1 MKRSE
6 RGFQLVEL
14 LVVLALFMIM
24 AGLTVPSFLR
34 ISGQWRM
41 RLAAEEVVGAMRLAR
56 AFAVRRCANVA
67 LKFRPRADGHATYAL
82 YRDADGDGVLN
93 RDIDLGVD
101 PMVAPPQRLE
111 LLGTQVRFGFPPGRL
126 ARDPAA
132 PRKWVRNGD
141 DPIRFNN
148 SNLASFSALG
158 TATPG
163 TIFLTDGQRG
173 LAAVRVTGRTG
184 RVKVVVYDFEEEVW
198 K

>member
-148 SNLASFSALG
+148 SNLASFGPLG

-163 TIFLTDGQRG
+163 TVFLTDGQSS

>member
-14 LVVLALFMIM
+14 LVVLALFLIM

-67 LKFRPRADGHATYAL
+67 LKFQPRPDGHATYAI

-101 PMVAPPQRLE
+101 PMIAPPQRLE

-126 ARDPAA
+126 ARDPAS
-132 PRKWVRNGD
+132 PGNWVRNGD

-148 SNLASFSALG
+148 SNLASFGPMG

-163 TIFLTDGQRG
+163 TVFLTDGLSG

-184 RVKVVVYDFEEEVW
+184 KVKVVVYDFEEEVW

>member
-14 LVVLALFMIM
+14 LVVLALFMLL
-24 AGLTVPSFLR
+24 AGMTVPSILR
-34 ISGQWRM
+34 ISGQLRL

-56 AFAVRRCANVA
+56 ALAVRRCANVA
-67 LKFRPRADGHATYAL
+67 LQFRPRADGHATYSL
-82 YRDADGDGVLN
+82 YRDADGDGVLT
-93 RDIDLGVD
+93 RDIDRGVD
-101 PMVAPPQRLE
+101 PQIAPPQRLE
-111 LLGTQVRFGFPPGRL
+111 QIGNQVRFGFPPGRL

-132 PRKWVRNGD
+132 PGKWLRNGD

-148 SNLASFSALG
+148 SNLASFGPLG

-163 TIFLTDGQRG
+163 TVFLTDGQRG

-184 RVKVVVYDFEEEVW
+184 KVKVVVYDFQEEVW

>member
-1 MKRSE
+1 M
-6 RGFQLVEL
+6 VEL
-14 LVVLALFMIM
+14 LVALAIFALV
-24 AGLTVPSFLR
+24 AGLTVPSILR
-34 ISGQWRM
+34 ISGQL
-41 RLAAEEVVGAMRLAR
+41 RLRAAAEEVVGAMRLAR
-56 AFAVRRCANVA
+56 ALAVRRCANVA
-67 LKFRPRADGHATYAL
+67 LKFRPRPDGHATYAL

-101 PMVAPPQRLE
+101 PEIAPPQRLE
-111 LLGTQVRFGFPPGRL
+111 QIGSQVRFGFPPGRL
-126 ARDPAA
+126 ARDPAS
-132 PRKWVRNGD
+132 PGRWVRNGD

-163 TIFLTDGQRG
+163 TVFLTDGQRG

-184 RVKVVVYDFEEEVW
+184 KVKVVVYDFEEEVW

>member
-14 LVVLALFMIM
+14 LVVLALFMLM
-24 AGLTVPSFLR
+24 AGMTVPSILR
-34 ISGQWRM
+34 ISGQLRL

-56 AFAVRRCANVA
+56 ALAVRRCANVA
-67 LKFRPRADGHATYAL
+67 LKFRPRADGHATYSL
-82 YRDADGDGVLN
+82 YRDADGDGVLSS
-93 RDIDLGVD
+93 DIDRGVD
-101 PMVAPPQRLE
+101 PMIAPPQRLE
-111 LLGTQVRFGFPPGRL
+111 QIGSQVRFGFPPGRL
-126 ARDPAA
+126 ARDPAS
-132 PRKWVRNGD
+132 PSKWLRHGD

-148 SNLASFSALG
+148 SNLASFGPLG

-163 TIFLTDGQRG
+163 TVFLTDGQRG

-184 RVKVVVYDFEEEVW
+184 KVKVVVYDFQGEVW

>member
-14 LVVLALFMIM
+14 LVVLALFLIM

-67 LKFRPRADGHATYAL
+67 LKFRPRPDGHATYAI

-101 PMVAPPQRLE
+101 PMIAPPQRPE

-126 ARDPAA
+126 ARDPAS
-132 PRKWVRNGD
+132 PGNWVRNGD

-148 SNLASFSALG
+148 SNLASFGPMG

-163 TIFLTDGQRG
+163 TVFLTDGLSG

-184 RVKVVVYDFEEEVW
+184 KVKVVVYDFEEEVW

>member
-14 LVVLALFMIM
+14 LVALAIFALM
-24 AGLTVPSFLR
+24 AGMTVPAIQR
-34 ISGQWRM
+34 ISGQL
-41 RLAAEEVVGAMRLAR
+41 RLRAAAEEVVGAMRLAR
-56 AFAVRRCANVA
+56 ALAIRRCANVA
-67 LKFRPRADGHATYAL
+67 LKFRPHPGGHATYAL

-101 PMVAPPQRLE
+101 PEIAPPQRLE
-111 LLGTQVRFGFPPGRL
+111 LIGNQVRFGFPPGRL

-132 PRKWVRNGD
+132 PGKWVRNGD

-148 SNLASFSALG
+148 SNLASFSELG
-158 TATPG
+158 SATPG
-163 TIFLTDGQRG
+163 TVFLTDGQRG

-184 RVKVVVYDFEEEVW
+184 KVKVIVYDFEQEVW

>member
-6 RGFQLVEL
+6 RGFQLVEM
-14 LVVLALFMIM
+14 LVVLALIGLM
-24 AGLTVPSFLR
+24 AVMTVPSFLR

-41 RLAAEEVVGAMRLAR
+41 RSAAQELVGVMRLAR
-56 AFAVRRCANVA
+56 SHAVRRCANVA
-67 LKFRPRADGHATYAL
+67 VKFRPRADGHATYSL

-93 RDIDLGVD
+93 RDIDLGID

-111 LLGTQVRFGFPPGRL
+111 LIGSQVRFGFPPGRL
-126 ARDPAA
+126 ARDPAS
-132 PRKWVRNGD
+132 PRKFVRNGD

-148 SNLASFSALG
+148 SNLASFGPLG

-163 TIFLTDGQRG
+163 TVFLTDGQRG

>member
-1 MKRSE
+1 M
-6 RGFQLVEL
+6 
-14 LVVLALFMIM
+14 LVVLALIGLM
-24 AGLTVPSFLR
+24 AVMTVPSFLR

-41 RLAAEEVVGAMRLAR
+41 RSAAQELVGVMRLAR
-56 AFAVRRCANVA
+56 SHAVRRCANVA
-67 LKFRPRADGHATYAL
+67 VKFRPRADGHATYSL

-93 RDIDLGVD
+93 RDIDLGID

-111 LLGTQVRFGFPPGRL
+111 LIGSQVRFGFPPGRL
-126 ARDPAA
+126 ARDPAS
-132 PRKWVRNGD
+132 PRKFVRNGD

-148 SNLASFSALG
+148 SNLASFGPLG

-163 TIFLTDGQRG
+163 TVFLTDGQRG

>member
-14 LVVLALFMIM
+14 LVVLALFLIM

-67 LKFRPRADGHATYAL
+67 LKFQPRPDGHATYAL
-82 YRDADGDGVLN
+82 YRDSDGDGVLN

-101 PMVAPPQRLE
+101 PMIAPPQRLE

-126 ARDPAA
+126 ARDPAS
-132 PRKWVRNGD
+132 PGNWVRNGD

-148 SNLASFSALG
+148 SNLASFGPLG

-163 TIFLTDGQRG
+163 TVFLTDGLSG

-184 RVKVVVYDFEEEVW
+184 KVKVVVYDFEEEVW

>member
-14 LVVLALFMIM
+14 LVVLALIGLM
-24 AGLTVPSFLR
+24 AVMTVPSFLR

-41 RLAAEEVVGAMRLAR
+41 RSAAQEVVGVMRLAR
-56 AFAVRRCANVA
+56 SHAVRRCANVA
-67 LKFRPRADGHATYAL
+67 VKFRPRAEGHATYAL
-82 YRDADGDGVLN
+82 YRDSDGDGVLN
-93 RDIDLGVD
+93 RDIDLGID

-111 LLGTQVRFGFPPGRL
+111 LIGSQVRFGFPPGRL
-126 ARDPAA
+126 ARDPAS
-132 PRKWVRNGD
+132 PRKFVRNGD

-148 SNLASFSALG
+148 SNLASFGPLG

-163 TIFLTDGQRG
+163 TVFLTDGQSG

>member
-14 LVVLALFMIM
+14 LVVLALFMLL
-24 AGLTVPSFLR
+24 AGITVPSLLR
-34 ISGQWRM
+34 IAGKWRL
-41 RLAAEEVVGAMRLAR
+41 RSAAGEVVGTMRLAR
-56 AFAVRRCANVA
+56 ALAVRRCTNVA

-82 YRDADGDGVLN
+82 YRDADGDGVLT
-93 RDIDLGVD
+93 RDIDRGVD
-101 PMVAPPQRLE
+101 PQIAPPRRLE
-111 LLGTQVRFGFPPGRL
+111 QIGSQVRFGFPPGRL
-126 ARDPAA
+126 ARDPAS
-132 PRKWVRNGD
+132 PSKWLRNGD

-148 SNLASFSALG
+148 SNLASFGPLG

-163 TIFLTDGQRG
+163 TVFLTDGQRG

>member
-1 MKRSE
+1 M
-6 RGFQLVEL
+6 
-14 LVVLALFMIM
+14 LVVLALIGLMAIM
-24 AGLTVPSFLR
+24 TVPSILR

-41 RLAAEEVVGAMRLAR
+41 RMAAEEVVGAMRLAR

-67 LKFRPRADGHATYAL
+67 LRFRPRADGHATYSL

-93 RDIDLGVD
+93 RDIDLGID

-111 LLGTQVRFGFPPGRL
+111 QIGSQVRFGFPPGRL
-126 ARDPAA
+126 ARDPAS
-132 PRKWVRNGD
+132 PSKWVRNGD

-148 SNLASFSALG
+148 SNLASFGPLG

-163 TIFLTDGQRG
+163 TVFLTDGQRG

-184 RVKVVVYDFEEEVW
+184 RVKVVVYDFDEEVW

>member
-1 MKRSE
+1 MNRSE

-14 LVVLALFMIM
+14 LVVLALFALV
-24 AGLTVPSFLR
+24 AGLSMPPILR
-34 ISGQWRM
+34 ISGQV
-41 RLAAEEVVGAMRLAR
+41 RLRAAAGEVVGTLRLAR
-56 AFAVRRCANVA
+56 SMAVRQCANVA
-67 LKFRPRADGHATYAL
+67 LKFRPRPGGHATYSM

-101 PMVAPPQRLE
+101 PEIAPPRRLE
-111 LLGTQVRFGFPPGRL
+111 QIGNQVHFGFPPGRL

-132 PRKWVRNGD
+132 PGKWVRSGD

-148 SNLASFSALG
+148 SNLASFGPLG

-163 TIFLTDGQRG
+163 TVFLTDGQRN

-184 RVKVVVYDFEEEVW
+184 KVKVIVYDFEEEVW

>member
-14 LVVLALFMIM
+14 LVVLALFLIM
-24 AGLTVPSFLR
+24 AGLTVPSILR

-67 LKFRPRADGHATYAL
+67 LKFRPRADGHATYSL

-101 PMVAPPQRLE
+101 PMIAPPQRLE

-141 DPIRFNN
+141 DPIRFND
-148 SNLASFSALG
+148 SNLASFGPLG

-163 TIFLTDGQRG
+163 TVFLTDGLSA
-173 LAAVRVTGRTG
+173 LAAVRVMGRTG
-184 RVKVVVYDFEEEVW
+184 KVKVVVYDFEEEVW

>member
-14 LVVLALFMIM
+14 LVALAIFALI
-24 AGLTVPSFLR
+24 AGLTVPSIQR
-34 ISGQWRM
+34 ISGQLRLRAAAGEVVGVM
-41 RLAAEEVVGAMRLAR
+41 RLAQAL
-56 AFAVRRCANVA
+56 AVRRCANVA
-67 LKFRPRADGHATYAL
+67 LKFRPRPGGHATYAL

-101 PMVAPPQRLE
+101 PEIAPPQRLE
-111 LLGTQVRFGFPPGRL
+111 QIGNQVRFGFPPGRL
-126 ARDPAA
+126 ARDPAS
-132 PRKWVRNGD
+132 PGKWVRNGD
-141 DPIRFNN
+141 DPIRFND

-163 TIFLTDGQRG
+163 TVFLTDGQRG

-184 RVKVVVYDFEEEVW
+184 KVKVVVYDFEEEIW